1 MTPHRNSSKFEK
13 GGTFHQPEIQR
24 RDRATD
30 SGVRGGG
37 EQWAVEDAW
46 LVHGNDALLHHHQG
60 HAGDPVFARELTELA
75 ELAPLV
81 ARLRLGAGSAGGWAR
96 SAWGSVMRGPSDV

>member
-1 MTPHRNSSKFEK
+1 M
-13 GGTFHQPEIQR
+13 
-24 RDRATD
+24 
-30 SGVRGGG
+30 RGGG